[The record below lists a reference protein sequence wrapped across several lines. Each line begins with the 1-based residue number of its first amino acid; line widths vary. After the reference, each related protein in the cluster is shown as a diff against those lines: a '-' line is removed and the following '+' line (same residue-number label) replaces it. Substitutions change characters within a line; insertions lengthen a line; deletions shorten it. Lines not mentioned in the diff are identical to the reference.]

1 MSEFTDDTISRYLAQ
16 QPGMR
21 EALLHDPMQHAQAE
35 ALRQTLSMVERA
47 LVDEGVPDDVRRR
60 VINRVVWG
68 EPEGLV
74 DVHARMRA
82 PERLR
87 REREL
92 LLTTFDPSEFEQP
105 SSPVFTEPAGDFSV
119 RDELKPYEPPER
131 PVSGEET
138 SA

>member
-1 MSEFTDDTISRYLAQ
+1 MSEFTDDALGRYLDQ

-21 EALLHDPMQHAQAE
+21 QALLTDPVQNMQAK
-35 ALRQTLSMVERA
+35 ALRQTLNMVERA

-68 EPEGLV
+68 EPEGSV
-74 DVHARMRA
+74 DVHARMLD

-92 LLTTFDPSEFEQP
+92 LLTTFDPSEFERP

-119 RDELKPYEPPER
+119 RDELKPYEPEER

-138 SA
+138 SG